1 MSSVVLGA
9 IAACAA
15 SSMYN
20 LGLALQALDARE
32 APAGDALRAA
42 LLLRLARRRRWL
54 AGTALNVL
62 GWPLQTAA
70 LLLAPLTV
78 VQPALAFGLALLLV
92 VGARHLHEPVGVRE
106 ALAVLGILG
115 GVALL
120 AATAPDAST
129 QHAAPVALGA
139 VLGGIG
145 ALALVPFALPG
156 RGVLMTLGA
165 GAALAWSGLST
176 KLVADALHDGRPLL
190 VLVWA
195 AATGLA
201 SGVGLLA
208 EMSALQRR
216 PATQVAPVVFVVQV
230 LVPVLA
236 APLLVGEHWHHV
248 AGVLAGI
255 AVVVG
260 CALALL
266 RSLAVRSLV
275 EAETSSAES
284 GSARSP
290 AADSRVPSARTED
303 SAAPGSSPAVRTTM
317 SPAEG
322 SGAEATSDTE
332 RRS

>member
-1 MSSVVLGA
+1 MSSIVLGA
-9 IAACAA
+9 GAACGA
-15 SSMYN
+15 SSLYN

-32 APAGDALRAA
+32 APADEALRPT

-54 AGTALNVL
+54 AGTALNIL
-62 GWPLQTAA
+62 GWPLQTVA

-78 VQPALAFGLALLLV
+78 VQPALAFGLVLLLV
-92 VGARHLHEPVGVRE
+92 VGARRLHERVGVRE
-106 ALAVLGILG
+106 ALAVAGILG

-120 AATAPDAST
+120 AAVAPEPST
-129 QHAAPVALGA
+129 QHAGAGALAA
-139 VLGGIG
+139 VLGGLG
-145 ALALVPFALPG
+145 LLAVVPFVAG
-156 RGVLMTLGA
+156 RGGVLMTLGA
-165 GAALAWSGLST
+165 GAALAWSGIST
-176 KLVADALHDGRPLL
+176 KLVADALHVGRPAAVLL
-190 VLVWA
+190 WA

-236 APLLVGEHWHHV
+236 APLLVGERWPHV

-255 AVVVG
+255 AIVVA

-266 RSLAVRSLV
+266 RSPAVRSLV
-275 EAETSSAES
+275 DPDAEASSADS

-290 AADSRVPSARTED
+290 AADSRAGSASSSVATTSGAPSAVTTTT
-303 SAAPGSSPAVRTTM
+303 SPAD
-317 SPAEG
+317 G
-322 SGAEATSDTE
+322 SGADAA
-332 RRS
+332 